1 MSVKIRLKRMGAKK
15 APFFRVVVADER
27 EARNGKFIDTLGNY
41 DGRQQPSAF
50 KVDEAKVMEW
60 LQKGAQPTDTVRNL
74 LAKIGL
80 MKKFAAVKAEAKA
93 ALPKKEEKAKDAK
106 EAKKNR
112 KPRHAKKAAAVRA
125 AKKATK
131 INQANAAKNAAS
143 KPKEAPKAEAPK
155 ADAPKAEAPKTEAKE
170 TK

>member
-27 EARNGKFIDTLGNY
+27 EARNGKFIDTLGTY

-74 LAKIGL
+74 LAKIGM

-93 ALPKKEEKAKDAK
+93 ALPKKEEKAK

-112 KPRHAKKAAAVRA
+112 KPRHAKKAAAERA

-143 KPKEAPKAEAPK
+143 KPKKEA
-155 ADAPKAEAPKTEAKE
+155 APKAEAPKTDAPAPKAEATEAKE

>member
-27 EARNGKFIDTLGNY
+27 EARNGKFIDTLGTY

-112 KPRHAKKAAAVRA
+112 KPRHAKKAAAERA

-143 KPKEAPKAEAPK
+143 KPKKEAEAPKAEAPK
-155 ADAPKAEAPKTEAKE
+155 S
-170 TK
+170 

>member
-27 EARNGKFIDTLGNY
+27 EARNGKFIDTLGTY

-93 ALPKKEEKAKDAK
+93 ALPKKEEKAK
-106 EAKKNR
+106 ELKKLRRTEN
-112 KPRHAKKAAAVRA
+112 PDMLKKL
-125 AKKATK
+125 
-131 INQANAAKNAAS
+131 QQ
-143 KPKEAPKAEAPK
+143 
-155 ADAPKAEAPKTEAKE
+155 
-170 TK
+170 